1 MTPEQVAEAAIG
13 LGEAGLEALF
23 NALLP
28 KLPIVQLINFTNH
41 VAALIEA
48 KSRPEQVA
56 DAEAA
61 IIAADDLAEAAATQ
75 K

>member
-1 MTPEQVAEAAIG
+1 MTPEEMAQAAIG

-23 NALLP
+23 GALLP
-28 KLPIVQLINFTNH
+28 KLPIVQLINLTNK

-48 KSRPEQVA
+48 KSRPEQVS
-56 DAEAA
+56 DAEQT
-61 IIAADDLAEAAATQ
+61 IIAADDLAEAEAV

>member
-1 MTPEQVAEAAIG
+1 MTPSEVAEAAIG

-23 NALLP
+23 GALLP
-28 KLPIVQLINFTNH
+28 KLPIVSLINLANK

-48 KSRPEQVA
+48 KSRPEQVQ
-56 DAEAA
+56 DAENA
-61 IIAADDLAEAAATQ
+61 IIAADDLAEAEAV